1 MRRTSS
7 FLLVAFTLACA
18 SPRPDL
24 YPNATYERVGAET
37 AKADADSCVA
47 RAKEN
52 VPSRAGEDLAADT
65 AGNAAAG
72 GAAGAVG
79 GAISGGGAGMGAA
92 IGAASAA
99 TWGFVKGI
107 FTLGRQGPDDVQRR
121 FAERCLG
128 EKGYEV
134 IGWR

>member
-1 MRRTSS
+1 MRRTFSL
-7 FLLVAFTLACA
+7 LLVAWTLACA
-18 SPRPDL
+18 SPRPVL

-72 GAAGAVG
+72 GAAGAVACIHNPMTPDNLRP
-79 GAISGGGAGMGAA
+79 AIVSNM
-92 IGAASAA
+92 
-99 TWGFVKGI
+99 
-107 FTLGRQGPDDVQRR
+107 RR
-121 FAERCLG
+121 M
-128 EKGYEV
+128 V
-134 IGWR
+134 

>member
-1 MRRTSS
+1 VRRRAA
-7 FLLVAFTLACA
+7 LALAACLLACA
-18 SPRPDL
+18 SPRPVL
-24 YPNATYERVGAET
+24 YPNATYDRVGKET
-37 AKADADSCVA
+37 ADADVDTCVA

-52 VPSRAGEDLAADT
+52 VKSNAAQEIATDT

-99 TWGFVKGI
+99 TWGFVKGL
-107 FTLGRQGPDDVQRR
+107 FNAGTRGPDDVQRR
-121 FAERCLG
+121 FAERCLADR
-128 EKGYEV
+128 GYEV

>member
-1 MRRTSS
+1 MRRTASV
-7 FLLVAFTLACA
+7 LLASLLLACA
-18 SPRPDL
+18 SPRPVL

-37 AKADADSCVA
+37 AKADVDTCVA
-47 RAKEN
+47 RAKQN

-79 GAISGGGAGMGAA
+79 GAISGGGAGIGAA
-92 IGAASAA
+92 IGAATAA

-107 FTLGRQGPDDVQRR
+107 FTLGRQGPDEVQRR

-128 EKGYEV
+128 EMGYEV